1 MKSLAIIPARGGST
15 RLKSKNKK
23 KIGNFTL
30 VERAIN
36 AALKSNKF
44 TNILV
49 STDDVDILKIVKNYQ
64 KKSHIIN
71 IHRRNKKLSSN
82 TATALELVNYLVE
95 KKYKDYD
102 FVSLLLPTC
111 PFRSSVHIKEA
122 FKCLDKYTDS
132 VVSLTQYEFP
142 VALSVKIK
150 SKFINLSKKSPLL
163 TGNTRSQ
170 DQEIIYR
177 PNGAIYLSKIK
188 SFLKYQN
195 FWKGK
200 VRPYA
205 MSRLNS
211 IDIDDKMDLDY
222 ANFILRNKYV

>member
-1 MKSLAIIPARGGST
+1 MKSVAIIPARGGST

-23 KIGNFTL
+23 KIGKFSL
-30 VERAIN
+30 VERAII

-44 TNILV
+44 SNILV
-49 STDDVDILKIVKNYQ
+49 STDDLDILKIAKKYQ
-64 KKSHIIN
+64 KKTKIIS

-95 KKYKDYD
+95 KKFKDYD

-111 PFRSSVHIKEA
+111 PFRSSIHIKEA
-122 FKCLDKYTDS
+122 FECLDKYTDS

-150 SKFINLSKKSPLL
+150 SNFINLPKKSPLI

-170 DQEIIYR
+170 DQEIVYR

-200 VRPYA
+200 VKPYS

-222 ANFILRNKYV
+222 ANFILKNNYV